1 MKPRIFG
8 PIFGDRGAIAPFAA
22 LMLLPLIGTA
32 ALATDVGLWY
42 AQRRHLQTATDM
54 AALSAAQNPTNASAV
69 AGDLLQRNGF
79 DASALASTTLGTYC
93 PDFENIKVPA
103 ERFRPGLVACP
114 DGRTPPAPN
123 AVMVS
128 AQTTVPGVLSRA
140 VVGGDDGGGHI
151 GGTPGSEEDPNL
163 HKVSVQATA
172 ARIDEAGFQA
182 GTGLVA
188 VDTQKSA
195 LLNAVLG
202 NVLGTRIN
210 LTAVQYEGLLN
221 ADIDALTFLDALAV
235 NVDVSAGTYD
245 GLLDA
250 TVGIGDLLEAAIQ
263 ALRKAGTVAGVAIDG
278 LVSLQGQIVGNPDL
292 TVGDLVDLGV
302 WKNLPIGEST
312 APTALT
318 ADLNVFQLVTMA
330 IQVANKH
337 NAIYIPALNVGL
349 PGIASLQVT
358 ATVIEPP
365 KSPPF
370 AFGPE
375 GMTVHTAQVRLQL
388 KLQLLDLFG
397 LLGQGIQLPL
407 YVEAGYGDATLKDI
421 SCGLEPAKDATVA
434 VSAKSGVAKAFIGV
448 LPPDLMTNFS
458 RELTVEDF
466 QPAALVDVSLLGLIG
481 IVRVSGRAGIT
492 VGSGSSR
499 DLVFDRD
506 DIDNHVA
513 QSVAS
518 TGMLDNLLAELGGN
532 DPVTKEPRLKL
543 SACIISLGGLCLIPV
558 KLDTVGN
565 TVGALHTLLDPVIKT
580 VLDPLVDNLLAA
592 LGIRLGVM
600 DVVVTGVRCGV
611 PVLIR

>member
-1 MKPRIFG
+1 MKPG
-8 PIFGDRGAIAPFAA
+8 IFGDRGAIAPFAA

-42 AQRRHLQTATDM
+42 AQRRHLQAATDM
-54 AALSAAQNPTNASAV
+54 AALSAAQNPANASAI

-79 DASALASTTLGTYC
+79 DTEALVSTTLGTYC
-93 PDFENIKVPA
+93 PDVAISPPSA
-103 ERFRPGLVACP
+103 RFLPGLATCP
-114 DGRTPPAPN
+114 DGTSPPAEN

-128 AQTTVPGVLSRA
+128 AQTIVPGVLSRA
-140 VVGGDDGGGHI
+140 VLSDDEGSGQI
-151 GGTPGSEEDPNL
+151 GGTPGADDPNL

-188 VDTQKSA
+188 IDTQKSA

-235 NVDVSAGTYD
+235 NIDVSAGTYG

-250 TVGIGDLLEAAIQ
+250 TVGVGDLLQAAID
-263 ALRKAGTVAGVAIDG
+263 ALSTAGAVAGVTIDG
-278 LVSLQGQIVGNPDL
+278 LASLQGQIAGNPEL
-292 TVGDLVDLGV
+292 TVGDLLDLGV
-302 WKNLPIGEST
+302 WKNLPIGESK
-312 APTALT
+312 APTALA

-337 NAIYIPALNVGL
+337 NAIYIPALDVGL

-358 ATVIEPP
+358 ATVIEPR

-370 AFGPE
+370 AFGPK

-421 SCGLEPAKDATVA
+421 SCGLEPAKDATVTVEA
-434 VSAKSGVAKAFIGV
+434 RSGVAKAFIGV

-458 RELTVEDF
+458 HELTVEDF

-481 IVRVSGRAGIT
+481 IVRVSGRAGVD
-492 VGSGSSR
+492 VGGGPYQK
-499 DLVFDRD
+499 LVFDRD
-506 DIDNHVA
+506 DIDDHVA

-518 TGMLDNLLAELGGN
+518 AGMIDNLLAELGAI
-532 DPVTKEPRLKL
+532 DPVTKEPVLKL
-543 SACIISLGGLCLIPV
+543 SACIISLGGFCLIPV
-558 KLDTVGN
+558 KLDAVGN
-565 TVGALHTLLDPVIKT
+565 TVGALHQLLDPVINGL
-580 VLDPLVDNLLAA
+580 LDPLVDNLLAA

>member
-1 MKPRIFG
+1 MMSGIL
-8 PIFGDRGAIAPFAA
+8 GDRGAIAPFAA

-42 AQRRHLQTATDM
+42 AQRRHLQAAADM
-54 AALSAAQNPTNASAV
+54 AALSAAQNPVEASAI

-79 DASALASTTLGTYC
+79 DAEELKSITLGTYC

-103 ERFRPGLVACP
+103 DRFLPGLVACP

-140 VVGGDDGGGHI
+140 VLSEDEGSGQI
-151 GGTPGSEEDPNL
+151 GGTPGSADDPNL

-182 GTGLVA
+182 GTGLVE

-202 NVLGTRIN
+202 NVLGTSIN

-250 TVGIGDLLEAAIQ
+250 KISVGALLQATIDALNKAGAVTGIGLQ
-263 ALRKAGTVAGVAIDG
+263 AVQG

-292 TVGDLVDLGV
+292 TVGDLMDLGV
-302 WKNLPIGEST
+302 WKNLPIGGST
-312 APTALT
+312 APTALA

-337 NAIYIPALNVGL
+337 NAIYIPALNVEL

-370 AFGPE
+370 AFGPK
-375 GMTVHTAQVRLQL
+375 GMRVHTAQVRLQL
-388 KLQLLDLFG
+388 KLQLLDLYG

-407 YVEAGYGDATLKDI
+407 YVEAGEGDAVLKDI
-421 SCGLEPAKDATVA
+421 SCGLEPAEDTRVT
-434 VSAKSGVAKAFIGV
+434 VSAKSGVAKAYIGT
-448 LPPDLMTNFS
+448 LPANLMTNFDHEVS
-458 RELTVEDF
+458 INDI
-466 QPAALVDVSLLGLIG
+466 QPAALVDVSLLGIIG
-481 IVRVSGRAGIT
+481 IVRVNGRAK
-492 VGSGSSR
+492 VELGSGSYQ
-499 DLVFDRD
+499 DLVFDRA
-506 DIDNHVA
+506 DIDDRVA

-518 TGMLDNLLAELGGN
+518 AGMIDNLLASLGGV
-532 DPVTKEPRLKL
+532 DPATGKANLQL
-543 SACIISLGGLCLIPV
+543 SACVVSLAGLCLIPV
-558 KLDTVGN
+558 KADALGK
-565 TVGALHTLLDPVIKT
+565 TVGALHQLLDPVIKG
-580 VLDPLVDNLLAA
+580 VLDPVVDNLLAA